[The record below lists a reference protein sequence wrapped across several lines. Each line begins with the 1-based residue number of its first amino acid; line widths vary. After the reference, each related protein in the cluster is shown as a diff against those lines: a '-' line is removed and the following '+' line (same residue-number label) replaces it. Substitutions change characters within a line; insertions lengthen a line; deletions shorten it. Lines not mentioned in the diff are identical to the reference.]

1 MKFII
6 YQALPRLFGN
16 YCTTNKHNGTIE
28 ENGCGK
34 YNSFSD
40 KALAELRNFGIT
52 HIYFTG
58 ILEHATSTDYSH
70 FGIAKNHPKIV
81 KGKAG
86 APFAIKDYYDVDPDL
101 AEDVPNRMAEF
112 EALVERTHR
121 AGLKVIIDFIP
132 NHVAREYFSDSKPE
146 DVEDFGEDDNSSWA
160 FSPLNDF
167 YYIPNE
173 AFAPNFD
180 IEDYREFPAKVTGND
195 QFTAHPTHQDWYDTA
210 KLNYGVNYAENYQ
223 QQFDPMPKTWIK
235 MRDILLFWTK
245 KGIDGFRC
253 DMVEMVPVQFWNFA
267 ISSVKKLFPQMIF
280 IGEAYNPAEYRNLI
294 CNGKF
299 DYLYDK
305 VGLYN
310 TLRDILT
317 HGQKATHITYSWQF
331 LGEIKDKMLNF
342 LENHDE
348 QRIGSGF
355 FCGDGIYAQPA
366 MIVVATL
373 TNAPYMLYFGQE
385 TGELGMDSEGFSGV
399 DGRTSI
405 FDYYSLSSYQNWT
418 NDGKFDGASLTEDQ
432 KNLRNF
438 YKTLNHIALNEKAII
453 QGQMYDLE
461 YANLNNPKFN
471 ANKQFAYIRKFE
483 NEIILVA
490 LNFHDT
496 ALETEINIPQEM
508 FMFFEMPEGNK
519 YTCLNLLDTAEPTE
533 EIILSSN
540 TPFRTKID
548 AWKGKIFKLY

>member
-1 MKFII
+1 M
-6 YQALPRLFGN
+6 LPRLFGN
-16 YCTTNKHNGTIE
+16 FCTTNKHNGTIE
-28 ENGCGK
+28 DNCCGK
-34 YNSFSD
+34 FNSFSD
-40 KALAELRNFGIT
+40 KALDELRNFGVT

-58 ILEHATSTDYSH
+58 ILEHATRTDYSQ
-70 FGIAKNHPKIV
+70 FGIARDHPKIV
-81 KGKAG
+81 KGNAG

-101 AEDVPNRMAEF
+101 SDDVPNRMAEF

-121 AGLKVIIDFIP
+121 ARLKVIIDFIP
-132 NHVAREYFSDSKPE
+132 NHVARQYFSDAKPAG
-146 DVEDFGEDDNSSWA
+146 VEDFGQKDNPAWA
-160 FSPLNDF
+160 FSPLNSF
-167 YYIPNE
+167 YYITNE
-173 AFAPNFD
+173 AFAPDFD

-195 QFTAHPTHQDWYDTA
+195 QFTAHPKRQDWYDTV
-210 KLNYGVNYAENYQ
+210 KLNYGVNYMENHQ
-223 QQFDPMPKTWIK
+223 EQFEPMPDTWLK
-235 MRDILLFWTK
+235 MRDILLFWAA

-253 DMVEMVPVQFWNFA
+253 DMAEMVPVLFWNFA

-317 HGQKATHITYSWQF
+317 RGQKANHITYAWQF

-355 FCGDGIYAQPA
+355 FCGDGVYAQPA
-366 MIVVATL
+366 MIIVATL

-385 TGELGMDSEGFSGV
+385 TGELGMNSEGFSGV

-405 FDYYSLSSYQNWT
+405 FDYCAMSSFQNWT
-418 NDGKFDGASLTEDQ
+418 NGGKFDGALLSDEQ
-432 KNLRNF
+432 KKLRTF
-438 YKTLNHIALNEKAII
+438 YKTLNHIALNEKAIT

-461 YANLNNPKFN
+461 YANFNNPKFN
-471 ANKQFAYIRKFE
+471 AHKQFAYIRKFE
-483 NEIILVA
+483 KEIIFVVV
-490 LNFHDT
+490 NFQDT
-496 ALETEINIPQEM
+496 ALETEINMPAEM
-508 FMFFEMPEGNK
+508 FMFFEMPEGNQ
-519 YTCLNLLDTAEPTE
+519 YSCLNLLDTTELTE
-533 EIILSSN
+533 EIVLSSEH
-540 TPFRTKID
+540 PFRTTLA